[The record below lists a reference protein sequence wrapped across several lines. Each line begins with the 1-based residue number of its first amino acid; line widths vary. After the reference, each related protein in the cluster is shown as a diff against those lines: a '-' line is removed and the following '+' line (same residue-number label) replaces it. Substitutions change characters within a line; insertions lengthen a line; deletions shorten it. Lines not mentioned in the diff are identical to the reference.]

1 LEKAY
6 LEKEIIIT
14 YRGKIKMAGKMINKI
29 MGFLGLE
36 ENSDEEGYE
45 ENHTVKTEEFEEE
58 TESIFPSSKK
68 QSKVVNI
75 HTAASAKV
83 VIIKPSDYDEAA
95 NICDN
100 LKNRK
105 IVVVNTTSLESKT
118 AQRLLDFIGGASYA
132 LGGELQEVEKG
143 VYILS
148 PSNVEVSNDLKNEL
162 SSRGILNWNK

>member
-1 LEKAY
+1 
-6 LEKEIIIT
+6 
-14 YRGKIKMAGKMINKI
+14 MSGKMMNKV

-36 ENSDEEGYE
+36 EEVNFDERE
-45 ENHTVKTEEFEEE
+45 EREEIALDSEESE
-58 TESIFPSSKK
+58 VESIFTTNKK
-68 QSKVVNI
+68 QSNKVVNI

-83 VIIKPSDYDEAA
+83 VIIKPNDYDEAA

-105 IVVVNTTSLESKT
+105 IVVVNTTSLESKV
-118 AQRLLDFIGGASYA
+118 AQRLLDFIGGACYA
-132 LGGELQEVEKG
+132 LSGELQQVEKG

-162 SSRGILNWNK
+162 TSKGILNWTK

>member
-1 LEKAY
+1 
-6 LEKEIIIT
+6 
-14 YRGKIKMAGKMINKI
+14 MSGKMMNKV

-36 ENSDEEGYE
+36 EEVDFDEREEREEIALDSE
-45 ENHTVKTEEFEEE
+45 ENEV
-58 TESIFPSSKK
+58 ESIFTTNKK
-68 QSKVVNI
+68 QSNKVVNI

-83 VIIKPSDYDEAA
+83 VIIKPNDYDEAA

-105 IVVVNTTSLESKT
+105 IVVVNTTSLESKV
-118 AQRLLDFIGGASYA
+118 AQRLLDFIGGACYA
-132 LGGELQEVEKG
+132 LSGELQQVEKG

-162 SSRGILNWNK
+162 TSKGILNWTK